1 MILRILALV
10 LLVLLVARLL
20 VRLALR
26 STGARQ
32 RSAATASA
40 PGRPVKQLAPCP
52 VCGTYFEAERGLPR
66 RAGEAPVCSEA
77 CRVAAPGAG
86 TGTSR
91 SGSA

>member
-1 MILRILALV
+1 MILRVVALV
-10 LLVLLVARLL
+10 LLVLMVARLL

-26 STGARQ
+26 STGTRQ

-66 RAGEAPVCSEA
+66 RAGETPVCSEA
-77 CRVAAPGAG
+77 CRVAVPAAG
-86 TGTSR
+86 TGTGR
-91 SGSA
+91 CGSA